1 MRHALDRV
9 RLAMR
14 KIIARIDAPFAPGA
28 RVRGMQDAVQHRV
41 AQIDVARSH
50 VDLGAQY
57 PRPVRELAGPH
68 AAEQVEV
75 LGDVALAIRA
85 VAARLGQGAAHRPHL
100 VGREIVDISLAGAD
114 QMLRPVVELLEII
127 RGMVEVPAP
136 VEAEPAHVALDRVDI
151 FLLFLGRV
159 GVVETQVAASAIF
172 LRHPEIEA
180 DRLGVTDM
188 EIAVGLGREP
198 RHDLF
203 RPPRGKI
210 GLDDVADE
218 VAPRRCRLA
227 RHRIPRLDREP
238 NVANPHRPAKPAGK
252 KGRPADR
259 LTSPRP

>member
-1 MRHALDRV
+1 
-9 RLAMR
+9 
-14 KIIARIDAPFAPGA
+14 
-28 RVRGMQDAVQHRV
+28 MQDAVEHRV

-68 AAEQVEV
+68 AVEQVKV
-75 LGDVALAIRA
+75 LGNIALSIRA

-100 VGREIVDISLAGAD
+100 VSREVVDISLAGAD
-114 QMLRPVVELLEII
+114 QMLRPVVQLFEII

-136 VEAEPAHVALDRVDI
+136 VEAKPAHVALDRVDI

-159 GVVETQVAASAIF
+159 GIVEAQVAASAIF
-172 LRHPEIEA
+172 LRNPEIEA

-188 EIAVGLGREP
+188 EIAVRLGWEP
-198 RHDLF
+198 RHDLL

-218 VAPRRCRLA
+218 VAPRRRRLA

-252 KGRPADR
+252 KGRPADH